1 MFSCFGR
8 AQWTRGV
15 FEYYNK
21 PLHNWEPETV
31 SLLPPT
37 NKVENIARG
46 QVHACRSIS
55 KWVDPAPSN
64 TWSHGLARVY
74 NPKRHIDRFIRFCVV
89 HACDRQTP
97 VHRPR
102 YVCNDGPHLVL
113 CIAMLPSN
121 VDDGRPDMAATRAW
135 NIERP
140 SANDQGLTVA
150 AVVQITA

>member
-37 NKVENIARG
+37 NKVENKSTRAE
-46 QVHACRSIS
+46 VSP

-64 TWSHGLARVY
+64 TWSLGLARVY
-74 NPKRHIDRFIRFCVV
+74 ILNGTSIGSSVFAWFTLVTDRHRYTD
-89 HACDRQTP
+89 HATYATTGRIWCYALRCCLATSTTADLTWL
-97 VHRPR
+97 RPEHGIS
-102 YVCNDGPHLVL
+102 ND
-113 CIAMLPSN
+113 LP
-121 VDDGRPDMAATRAW
+121 PTTRAS
-135 NIERP
+135 P
-140 SANDQGLTVA
+140 SLLSFR
-150 AVVQITA
+150 